1 MASPSPCCT
10 PGSHGPAAPP
20 QGYVAKGV
28 MQGVDG
34 VQCYVVGGDGRD
46 AIIVGHDIFG
56 LRSGRTQQIC
66 DELAES
72 LGVLVVLP
80 VFFEGGCAGGEVTG
94 DAVSRAL
101 GGSPGAGF
109 FERAGHWMK
118 AVYHAPALLRGIK
131 AHNWATVA
139 PKVDAVFAMLRQ
151 RGVERVG
158 ILGFCWG
165 GWLAF
170 RLSCRED
177 VLCGVSAHPSQS
189 QICSMLKEDFS
200 GICEAIRCPQM
211 LLAAREDK
219 PDIKEGGIAERVL
232 SAKPFGSDCVFR
244 TFGEM
249 KHGWVNRGNLE
260 HEAVARDTAEAL
272 RLTKD
277 FFRKHLLK
285 IAGTD

>member
-1 MASPSPCCT
+1 
-10 PGSHGPAAPP
+10 
-20 QGYVAKGV
+20 
-28 MQGVDG
+28 
-34 VQCYVVGGDGRD
+34 
-46 AIIVGHDIFG
+46 
-56 LRSGRTQQIC
+56 
-66 DELAES
+66 
-72 LGVLVVLP
+72 
-80 VFFEGGCAGGEVTG
+80 
-94 DAVSRAL
+94 
-101 GGSPGAGF
+101 
-109 FERAGHWMK
+109 
-118 AVYHAPALLRGIK
+118 
-131 AHNWATVA
+131 
-139 PKVDAVFAMLRQ
+139 
-151 RGVERVG
+151 
-158 ILGFCWG
+158 
-165 GWLAF
+165 
-170 RLSCRED
+170 
-177 VLCGVSAHPSQS
+177 
-189 QICSMLKEDFS
+189 MLKEDFS